1 MRVAE
6 GDRAGALK
14 AYEESLAIRRRLAAA
29 DPGNAGWA
37 RDVSV
42 SLERIGDVR
51 VAEGDRAGALKAYE
65 ESLAIRRRLAAA
77 DPGNAGWARD
87 VSVSL
92 SSVGDVR
99 VAEGDRAGALK
110 AYEESLAIAE
120 GAWPPPT
127 PATPAGR
134 ATSRSAWSASATCGW
149 PKATAPAR

>member
-14 AYEESLAIRRRLAAA
+14 AYEESLEIA
-29 DPGNAGWA
+29 
-37 RDVSV
+37 
-42 SLERIGDVR
+42 
-51 VAEGDRAGALKAYE
+51 
-65 ESLAIRRRLAAA
+65 RRLAAA

-92 SSVGDVR
+92 SKVGDVR

-110 AYEESLAIAE
+110 AYEESLEIRQAP
-120 GAWPPPT
+120 GRRPT

-134 ATSRSAWSASATCGW
+134 ATSRSAWTASATCGW